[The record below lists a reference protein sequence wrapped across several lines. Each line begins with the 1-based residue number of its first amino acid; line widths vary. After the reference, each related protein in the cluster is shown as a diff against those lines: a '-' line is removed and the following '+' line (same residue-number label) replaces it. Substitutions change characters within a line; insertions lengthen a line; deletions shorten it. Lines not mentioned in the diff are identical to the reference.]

1 MVLESYIIR
10 LNPARDKP
18 KCHMVAYNRLVITHY
33 IPIIFSLY
41 PKYVCIS
48 TVLYIYVY
56 IFLYDTPPRYNVL
69 QPHYIHSISQRHIP
83 TSISVAV
90 RCSEDNFIFRQRL
103 VDNTWASR
111 PPKIEHERLPPLGA
125 TGRGC
130 GGPGPRHV
138 FFWIFSDL
146 VKFGDSNFFTLVVKK
161 GFTVV
166 VKPVS
171 ETVSADIPSE

>member
-1 MVLESYIIR
+1 
-10 LNPARDKP
+10 
-18 KCHMVAYNRLVITHY
+18 
-33 IPIIFSLY
+33 
-41 PKYVCIS
+41 
-48 TVLYIYVY
+48 
-56 IFLYDTPPRYNVL
+56 
-69 QPHYIHSISQRHIP
+69 
-83 TSISVAV
+83 
-90 RCSEDNFIFRQRL
+90 